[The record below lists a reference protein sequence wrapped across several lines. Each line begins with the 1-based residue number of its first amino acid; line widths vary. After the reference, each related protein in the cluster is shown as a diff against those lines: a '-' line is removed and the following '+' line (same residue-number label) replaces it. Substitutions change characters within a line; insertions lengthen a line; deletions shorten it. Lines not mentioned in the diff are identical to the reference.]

1 MYLVGDNPSLSACT
15 LYNKNAFKK
24 FIFLALFIDNGNNEE
39 KGSNVELNTYSY
51 AKQIPGC
58 NRAYYYEEVQ
68 ETNSHQ
74 SGSYVNEASH
84 EGIEMTTNIVYAL
97 TRKIETKTNVAY
109 ATTGRLHQ
117 T

>member
-1 MYLVGDNPSLSACT
+1 MVATKKRGQMWNSTHTHMPNKSLDA
-15 LYNKNAFKK
+15 
-24 FIFLALFIDNGNNEE
+24 I
-39 KGSNVELNTYSY
+39 ELIIM
-51 AKQIPGC
+51 K
-58 NRAYYYEEVQ
+58 